1 MAFQKATRLGS
12 AKGPCKK
19 KDLGGEGMEPIPE
32 IGLPS
37 RFQVRQ
43 TLYFPFS

>member
-1 MAFQKATRLGS
+1 VALQKDTRLGS
-12 AKGPCKK
+12 AKGPCKNK
-19 KDLGGEGMEPIPE
+19 HLGGEGLEPIPE